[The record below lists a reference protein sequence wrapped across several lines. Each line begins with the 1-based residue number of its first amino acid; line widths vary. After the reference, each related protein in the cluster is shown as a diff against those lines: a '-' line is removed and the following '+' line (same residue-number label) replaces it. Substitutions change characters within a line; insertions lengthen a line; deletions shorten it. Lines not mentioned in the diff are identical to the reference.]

1 MPVFS
6 SYPPALSFLLKLYMT
21 SRQFL
26 QPAGHIFLCSG
37 SDPHSCGG
45 KKERMLMGEKEKSP
59 SGLS

>member
-1 MPVFS
+1 
-6 SYPPALSFLLKLYMT
+6 MT